1 MDGQNIFDQDVWSIL
16 PLDQEIDLDSV
27 VPTGDSL
34 PEPSDN
40 PAEPSARLPTTPGR
54 KPNNSSSGSLLGT
67 SRSTMGTEL
76 AIGIV
81 VAMLSVG
88 LFLVHRRKNKSKKE
102 FFVEVGDGS
111 VAGDAP
117 PEKAPAKTEM
127 ASPPPRSI
135 CTVETER
142 AAGGRNIIPVV
153 EVTDENNSFG
163 PMYEV

>member
-1 MDGQNIFDQDVWSIL
+1 MDSA
-16 PLDQEIDLDSV
+16 

-34 PEPSDN
+34 PKTSGN
-40 PAEPSARLPTTPGR
+40 SAEYSASPPTTPGR
-54 KPNNSSSGSLLGT
+54 TPNNSSSGSLLGT

-76 AIGIV
+76 AIGMV
-81 VAMLSVG
+81 VVMLSIG
-88 LFLVHRRKNKSKKE
+88 LFLAHRRKNKSKKE

-117 PEKAPAKTEM
+117 PEKPAEKEM
-127 ASPPPRSI
+127 ASPSPRSI
-135 CTVETER
+135 CTLETER

>member
-1 MDGQNIFDQDVWSIL
+1 
-16 PLDQEIDLDSV
+16 
-27 VPTGDSL
+27 
-34 PEPSDN
+34 
-40 PAEPSARLPTTPGR
+40 
-54 KPNNSSSGSLLGT
+54 
-67 SRSTMGTEL
+67 MGTEL

-81 VAMLSVG
+81 VAMISIG
-88 LFLVHRRKNKSKKE
+88 LFLAHRRKNKSKKE

-117 PEKAPAKTEM
+117 PEKKPAQTKM
-127 ASPPPRSI
+127 ASPSPRSI